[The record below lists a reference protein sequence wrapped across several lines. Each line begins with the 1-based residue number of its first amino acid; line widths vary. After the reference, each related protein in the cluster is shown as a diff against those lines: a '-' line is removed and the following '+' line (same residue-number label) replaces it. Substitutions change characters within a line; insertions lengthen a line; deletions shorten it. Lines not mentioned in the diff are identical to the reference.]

1 MASRQVLLGL
11 AALAVLA
18 GGCDLGTYSASGS
31 GDGGVAVDARIL
43 VDGAPPYHPSGF
55 VAPTMHGSELK
66 MQVQDC
72 RGCHGQDLEGSMIA
86 PSCDGCHTPVMTPTA
101 WRTTCTFCHGGGSDM
116 TGAPPR
122 NLDGTTTNATGTFP
136 AHGRHVTAGI
146 APAADCKQCHVKAT
160 DALSPGHI
168 FDTTKGVAEVDFG
181 TGLSRQ
187 GAFTMAGG
195 CTTNYCHGN
204 GRGDNGTVA
213 MNAPAMTCSSCHAG
227 MASPTTEWDKMS
239 GLHSLHLGATV
250 ATACSTCHNKVTT
263 SGTAIAPAGVALHIN
278 GLRNVDLVADRTGE
292 TALTWNAAAQNCTGS
307 CHGHAHTSSLW
318 AGGAGGGRYHPV
330 GFSAATVHGAEA
342 ELGRQDCRSCHGA
355 TLTGGTYAGAATP
368 SCDSCHGTPT
378 TRTAWRTTCTYCHGG
393 GVNQTG
399 APPRDLGARPQTVSQ
414 SFTAHPRHVTLSS
427 APAFDCVQCHKKPPD
442 ALTAG
447 HMFDATP
454 AKAEVSFTGGLSAVA
469 TFDGVNRC
477 TNLYCHGNGRG
488 DNGTIDDGAAPRT
501 CGGCHASKAS
511 GSAAWALMS
520 GDHRRHLGENNINCQ
535 DCHGLTTTT
544 GTTVTNPALHINK
557 LREIKFSAA
566 GFTYD
571 PATRRC
577 TGTCH
582 GDNHNETW

>member
-1 MASRQVLLGL
+1 MASRHVLLGL
-11 AALAVLA
+11 AALALLA
-18 GGCDLGTYSASGS
+18 GGCDLGTYNGSGS
-31 GDGGVAVDARIL
+31 GDGGVPVDARIL

-72 RGCHGQDLEGSMIA
+72 RGCHGQDLEGSMVA

-101 WRTTCTFCHGGGSDM
+101 WRTTCTFCHGGSTDM

-213 MNAPAMTCSSCHAG
+213 TNAPAMTCASCHAG

-250 ATACSTCHNKVTT
+250 ATACSTCHSKVTT
-263 SGTAIAPAGVALHIN
+263 NGTAIAAAGVSLHIN

-318 AGGAGGGRYHPV
+318 AGGVGGGRYHPV
-330 GFSAATVHGAEA
+330 GFSAA
-342 ELGRQDCRSCHGA
+342 
-355 TLTGGTYAGAATP
+355 
-368 SCDSCHGTPT
+368 
-378 TRTAWRTTCTYCHGG
+378 
-393 GVNQTG
+393 
-399 APPRDLGARPQTVSQ
+399 TVSQ

-427 APAFDCVQCHKKPPD
+427 APAFDCVQCHRKPPD

-511 GSAAWALMS
+511 GEAAWALMS
-520 GDHRRHLGENNINCQ
+520 GDHRKHLQENNINCQ